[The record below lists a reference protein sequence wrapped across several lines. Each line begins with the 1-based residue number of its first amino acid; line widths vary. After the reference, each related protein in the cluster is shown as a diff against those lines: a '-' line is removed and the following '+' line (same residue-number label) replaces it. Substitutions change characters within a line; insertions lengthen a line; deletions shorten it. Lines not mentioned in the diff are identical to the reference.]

1 MRRIGVVTVGR
12 SDFGLYLPLLRRLEA
27 HRDVALKLF
36 VSGAHLL
43 GTEKKVA
50 LQVEEAGYHDYIA
63 VKMLVQADD
72 PTGIGVS
79 MGRGVSAFSKAY
91 SQWRPDV
98 LVVLGDRFEMH
109 AAALAALPHNIPV
122 AHIHGGEITE
132 GAIDDCLRHSMTKLS
147 HLHFA
152 STRQYA
158 RRIRQMGE
166 EGWRVKAV
174 GAIGLDNLTQIKIP
188 DRRELS
194 RRLKWTLPPEFLL
207 VTYHPVTLEADRVAE
222 QGQQLLEAL
231 RRSKLPV
238 LFTAPNAD
246 THGQRLSRLI
256 KLHVQSNPDCLY
268 VENLGTE
275 NYFAAM
281 AAASA
286 MVGNS
291 SSGIIEAASFRLP
304 VVNIGLRQAG
314 RLRPAN
320 VIDCGYGTEEI
331 VRALRRATSVEFK
344 RRIRRCR
351 NPYYAGGAAEH
362 IVKSI
367 RTVPLGR
374 SLIWKKFCDAPGS
387 I

>member
-1 MRRIGVVTVGR
+1 M
-12 SDFGLYLPLLRRLEA
+12 
-27 HRDVALKLF
+27 
-36 VSGAHLL
+36 
-43 GTEKKVA
+43 
-50 LQVEEAGYHDYIA
+50 
-63 VKMLVQADD
+63 
-72 PTGIGVS
+72 
-79 MGRGVSAFSKAY
+79 
-91 SQWRPDV
+91 
-98 LVVLGDRFEMH
+98 
-109 AAALAALPHNIPV
+109 
-122 AHIHGGEITE
+122 
-132 GAIDDCLRHSMTKLS
+132 
-147 HLHFA
+147 
-152 STRQYA
+152 
-158 RRIRQMGE
+158 
-166 EGWRVKAV
+166 
-174 GAIGLDNLTQIKIP
+174 
-188 DRRELS
+188 
-194 RRLKWTLPPEFLL
+194 
-207 VTYHPVTLEADRVAE
+207 
-222 QGQQLLEAL
+222 
-231 RRSKLPV
+231 

-256 KLHVQSNPDCLY
+256 KLHVQSNPECLY

-320 VIDCGYGTEEI
+320 VVDCGYGAEEI

-344 RRIRRCR
+344 RRIRGCR

-374 SLIWKKFCDAPGS
+374 SLIWKKFCDAPGP

>member
-12 SDFGLYLPLLRRLEA
+12 SDFGLYLPLLRRLGA

-43 GTEKKVA
+43 RTERRVA
-50 LQVEEAGYHDYIA
+50 RQVEEAGYQDYVA
-63 VKMLVQADD
+63 VKMLVRADD

-79 MGRGVSAFSKAY
+79 MGRGVSAFSRAY
-91 SQWRPDV
+91 SQWRPDL

-166 EGWRVKAV
+166 ESWRVKAV
-174 GAIGLDNLTQIKIP
+174 GAIGLDNLTQIRIP

-194 RRLKWTLPPEFLL
+194 RRLNWTVPPEFLL
-207 VTYHPVTLEADRVAE
+207 VTYHPVTLEAERVAV
-222 QGQQLLEAL
+222 QGRQLLEAL
-231 RRSKLPV
+231 RRSRLPV

-246 THGQRLSRLI
+246 THGRRLSRLI
-256 KLHVQSNPDCLY
+256 QHHVKANPDCIY

-281 AAASA
+281 AAAAA

-291 SSGIIEAASFRLP
+291 SSGILEAASFRLP

-320 VIDCGYGTEEI
+320 VIDCGYGVEEI
-331 VRALRRATSVEFK
+331 MCALRQARSAEFK

-351 NPYYAGGAAEH
+351 NPYYAGGAAKH
-362 IVKSI
+362 IVQAI

-374 SLIWKKFCDAPGS
+374 RLIWKKFCDVPGA